1 MSKFN
6 NIPEQKDNEII
17 FRAETRFGDFDVVYE
32 KWEWDGILAESIIFD
47 EDDVSEM
54 DDDEIINQEKDSP
67 LFDDK
72 IYKRRSNNKAHYMRL
87 IFGGNF
93 RCIYLVLN

>member
-72 IYKRRSNNKAHYMRL
+72 IYKRDPTIRH
-87 IFGGNF
+87 I
-93 RCIYLVLN
+93 I

>member
-6 NIPEQKDNEII
+6 NIPEQKDTKII
-17 FRAETRFGDFDVVYE
+17 FREETRFGDFDVVYE

-54 DDDEIINQEKDSP
+54 NDDEIINQVKDSP
-67 LFDDK
+67 LFDEK
-72 IYKRRSNNKAHYMRL
+72 IYPGDPTIRHISGLVFVNL
-87 IFGGNF
+87 NF
-93 RCIYLVLN
+93 ISK

>member
-6 NIPEQKDNEII
+6 NIPEQKDTEII
-17 FRAETRFGDFDVVYE
+17 FRAETRFGDFDVVFE
-32 KWEWDGILAESIIFD
+32 RWKWDGILAESIIFD

-54 DDDEIINQEKDSP
+54 DDDEIINQVKDSP

-72 IYKRRSNNKAHYMRL
+72 IYKGDPIIRHNNRFL
-87 IFGGNF
+87 FVNF
-93 RCIYLVLN
+93 RII

>member
-6 NIPEQKDNEII
+6 NIPEEKDTQTI
-17 FRAETRFGDFDVVYE
+17 FRGELKFGDLDILYE
-32 KWEWDGILAESIIFD
+32 KWKRWGILAESIIFD

-54 DDDEIINQEKDSP
+54 DDDEIINKVKDSP

-72 IYKRRSNNKAHYMRL
+72 IYK
-87 IFGGNF
+87 GNPTIRHNSGF
-93 RCIYLVLN
+93 VFVNLNFFIE

>member
-1 MSKFN
+1 MSKLK
-6 NIPEQKDNEII
+6 NIPEQENTKII
-17 FRAETRFGDFDVVYE
+17 FRAEAKFADLDVVYE

-54 DDDEIINQEKDSP
+54 NDDEIINQVKDSP

-72 IYKRRSNNKAHYMRL
+72 IYKGDPTIRHLSG
-87 IFGGNF
+87 FVFVSFNF
-93 RCIYLVLN
+93 IIK

>member
-1 MSKFN
+1 MMSKFN
-6 NIPEQKDNEII
+6 NIPEQKDTKII

-54 DDDEIINQEKDSP
+54 NDDEIINQVKGVN
-67 LFDDK
+67 
-72 IYKRRSNNKAHYMRL
+72 R
-87 IFGGNF
+87 
-93 RCIYLVLN
+93 VLYDFTSKPPGTIEWE